1 MDVPGGGGGSGLAR
15 DGRRPKAGAYDRN
28 SARASARFL
37 RLRALLVA
45 TALFLGF
52 GVVLLRAAKVQ
63 LFDRARLSR
72 LAREQTRREIEW
84 APRRGKISDRNGAPL
99 AVTQDVDSI
108 FADPSAFA
116 TRQERETAATALAR
130 ALRKDRADLLR
141 RISQENRRFVWIQRR
156 ADEAQAARVAALG
169 IDGIELV
176 KEPKRFY
183 PQRELLGHLLGF
195 VGDEGGQEGL
205 ERELDPSL
213 RGKGASLPALRDARG
228 AVVLEQG
235 APDPAALAG
244 ASVTLAIDTAIQL
257 AAERELARAVSLAHA
272 SGGFAVVVEV
282 ETGEILALA
291 SNPAFDANKPGRD
304 PIRWRNRAVQ
314 DQLEPGSTIKSFV
327 LAAALDRGSIS
338 LTDSLYCENGVWA
351 HNGHRI
357 HDTHKVQ
364 WATPVTVLSES
375 SNICAAKIG
384 EAVGKEKLVAALR
397 AFGFG
402 ERTGIGLPGEGKGS
416 LPDPARMPAIALDT
430 ISYGQGMS
438 ATGIQTAMA
447 MAAIASGGVLL
458 EPVLV
463 KEIVGPDGTVLVR
476 RERKE
481 VRRVVRQ
488 ETARA
493 LTAMLVEV
501 VEKGTGGKARI
512 AGVQVAGKTGTAQKV
527 DPVRGGYGTGRLAS
541 FLGFVPADAPK
552 LTVLVAIDEPEGDV
566 YGGTVAGPAFAA
578 IASEALRQIGL
589 APVRPRE
596 PVAARAKVS
605 ARPQGARTRIAAPPV
620 PAADQAVVPDVI
632 GLSGS
637 SAAQRLRDSALEA
650 ELRGSGRTVA
660 QSPPA
665 GAFVQRGARVLV
677 TLAQV
682 Q

>member
-1 MDVPGGGGGSGLAR
+1 MR
-15 DGRRPKAGAYDRN
+15 EAGRN
-28 SARASARFL
+28 SGRPSARFL
-37 RLRALLVA
+37 RLRALLVVA
-45 TALFLGF
+45 AIFAGF
-52 GVVLLRAAKVQ
+52 GIVLFRAAQVQ
-63 LFDRARLSR
+63 IFDRARLSR

-108 FADPSAFA
+108 FADPSAFT
-116 TRQERETAATALAR
+116 TRKEREQAASALAR
-130 ALRKDRADLLR
+130 ALRMDRSDLLR

-156 ADEAQAARVAALG
+156 AGEAQAARVAALG

-183 PQRELLGHLLGF
+183 PQRELAGHLLGF

-235 APDPAALAG
+235 APDPDALLG
-244 ASVTLAIDTAIQL
+244 ASVTLSIDTAIQL
-257 AAERELARAVSLAHA
+257 AAERELAKAISLAHA
-272 SGGFAVVVEV
+272 AGGFAVVVDV

-291 SNPAFDANKPGRD
+291 SNPTFDANKPGRD
-304 PIRWRNRAVQ
+304 PMRWRDRAVQ

-327 LAAALDRGSIS
+327 LAAALDGRAIS
-338 LTDSLYCENGVWA
+338 VDESFYCENGVWA

-364 WATPVTVLSES
+364 WATPVMVLSES

-384 EAVGKEKLVAALR
+384 EAIGKEKLVAALR

-402 ERTGIGLPGEGKGS
+402 ERTSIGLPGEARGS
-416 LPDPARMPAIALDT
+416 LPDPGRMPGIALDT

-447 MAAIASGGVLL
+447 MAAIASGGTLL
-458 EPVLV
+458 EPILV
-463 KEIVGPDGTVLVR
+463 KEIVGPDGTVLVH

-481 VRRVVRQ
+481 VRRVIRP
-488 ETARA
+488 ETART
-493 LTAMLVEV
+493 LTAMLVDV
-501 VEKGTGGKARI
+501 VDKGTGSKARI
-512 AGVQVAGKTGTAQKV
+512 AGVKVAGKTGTAQKV
-527 DPVRGGYGTGRLAS
+527 DPLRGGYGAGRLAS
-541 FLGFVPADAPK
+541 FLGFLPADAPR
-552 LTVLVAIDEPEGDV
+552 LTVLVAVDEPEGDV
-566 YGGTVAGPAFAA
+566 FGGSVAAPAFAA
-578 IASEALRQIGL
+578 IASEALRQIGF

-596 PVAARAKVS
+596 PLMARAKVS
-605 ARPQGARTRIAAPPV
+605 ARPPVARTRLAAAPV
-620 PAADQAVVPDVI
+620 PDPEQAVVPDVI
-632 GLSGS
+632 GLSAA
-637 SAAQRLRDSALEA
+637 SAAQRLREFALEA

-665 GAFVQRGARVLV
+665 GVFVQRGARVLV

>member
-1 MDVPGGGGGSGLAR
+1 MRGGGGGAGFAC
-15 DGRRPKAGAYDRN
+15 DGRRPKAGAYGGSPGRP
-28 SARASARFL
+28 SARFL

-45 TALFLGF
+45 AAIFAGF

-116 TRQERETAATALAR
+116 TLKEREAAASALAR
-130 ALRKDRADLLR
+130 ALRRDRADLLR

-156 ADEAQAARVAALG
+156 ADEAQAARVAKLG

-183 PQRELLGHLLGF
+183 PQRELAGHLLGF

-244 ASVTLAIDTAIQL
+244 ASVTLSIDTAIQL
-257 AAERELARAVSLAHA
+257 AAERELARAVSASHA
-272 SGGFAVVVEV
+272 SGGFAVVIDVES
-282 ETGEILALA
+282 GEILALA
-291 SNPAFDANKPGRD
+291 SNPTFDANKPGRD
-304 PIRWRNRAVQ
+304 PMRWRNRAVQ

-327 LAAALDRGSIS
+327 LAAALDRGAIS
-338 LTDSLYCENGVWA
+338 LDQSFYCENGVWA

-416 LPDPARMPAIALDT
+416 VPDPARMPAIALDT

-447 MAAIASGGVLL
+447 MAAIASGGTLL
-458 EPVLV
+458 EPILV
-463 KEIVGPDGTVLVR
+463 KEIVGPDGTVLVH

-481 VRRVVRQ
+481 IRRVLRP
-488 ETARA
+488 ETALV
-493 LTAMLVEV
+493 LTGMLVEV
-501 VEKGTGGKARI
+501 VDKGTGSKARI
-512 AGVQVAGKTGTAQKV
+512 AGVKVAGKTGTAQKV
-527 DPVRGGYGTGRLAS
+527 DPVRGGYGAGRLAS

-552 LTVLVAIDEPEGDV
+552 LTVLVAVDEPEGDV
-566 YGGTVAGPAFAA
+566 FGGSVAAPAFAA
-578 IASEALRQIGL
+578 IASESLRQLGF
-589 APVRPRE
+589 APARPRD
-596 PVAARAKVS
+596 PLAARAKVS
-605 ARPQGARTRIAAPPV
+605 VRPAVARTRIAASTPGP
-620 PAADQAVVPDVI
+620 DQAVVPDLI
-632 GLSGS
+632 DLSGS
-637 SAAQRLRDSALEA
+637 SAAKKLRDSALEA
-650 ELRGSGRTVA
+650 EVRGSGRTVA

-665 GAFVQRGARVLV
+665 GVFVQRGARVLV

>member
-1 MDVPGGGGGSGLAR
+1 M
-15 DGRRPKAGAYDRN
+15 
-28 SARASARFL
+28 
-37 RLRALLVA
+37 
-45 TALFLGF
+45 
-52 GVVLLRAAKVQ
+52 LLRAAKVQ

-108 FADPSAFA
+108 FADPSAF
-116 TRQERETAATALAR
+116 TTQQEREAAASALAR
-130 ALRKDRADLLR
+130 ALRRDRADLLR
-141 RISQENRRFVWIQRR
+141 RISQKNRRFVWIQRR
-156 ADEAQAARVAALG
+156 ADEAQAARVAKLG

-183 PQRELLGHLLGF
+183 PQRELAGHLLGF

-244 ASVTLAIDTAIQL
+244 ASVTLSIDTAIQL
-257 AAERELARAVSLAHA
+257 AAERELARAVSASHA
-272 SGGFAVVVEV
+272 AGGFAVVVDV
-282 ETGEILALA
+282 ESGEILALA
-291 SNPAFDANKPGRD
+291 SNPTFDANKPGRD
-304 PIRWRNRAVQ
+304 PMRWRNRAVQ

-327 LAAALDRGSIS
+327 LAAALDRGAIS
-338 LTDSLYCENGVWA
+338 LNQSFYCENGVWA

-416 LPDPARMPAIALDT
+416 VPDPARMPAIALDT

-447 MAAIASGGVLL
+447 MAAIASGGTLL
-458 EPVLV
+458 EPILV
-463 KEIVGPDGTVLVR
+463 KEIVGPDGTVLVH

-481 VRRVVRQ
+481 IRRVLRP
-488 ETARA
+488 ETALV
-493 LTAMLVEV
+493 LTGMLVEV
-501 VEKGTGGKARI
+501 VDKGTGSKARI
-512 AGVQVAGKTGTAQKV
+512 AGVKVAGKTGTAQKV
-527 DPVRGGYGTGRLAS
+527 DPVRGGYGAGRLAS

-552 LTVLVAIDEPEGDV
+552 LTVLVAVDEPEGDV
-566 YGGTVAGPAFAA
+566 FGGSVAAPAFAA
-578 IASEALRQIGL
+578 IASESLRQLGF
-589 APVRPRE
+589 APARPRD
-596 PVAARAKVS
+596 PLAARAKVS
-605 ARPQGARTRIAAPPV
+605 VRPAVARTRIAASTPGP
-620 PAADQAVVPDVI
+620 DQAVVPDLI

-637 SAAQRLRDSALEA
+637 SAAQKLRDSALEA
-650 ELRGSGRTVA
+650 EVRGSGRTVA

-665 GAFVQRGARVLV
+665 GVFVQRGARVLV

>member
-1 MDVPGGGGGSGLAR
+1 MRGGGGGAGFAC
-15 DGRRPKAGAYDRN
+15 DGRRPKAGAYGGSPGRP
-28 SARASARFL
+28 SARFL

-45 TALFLGF
+45 AAIFAGF

-116 TRQERETAATALAR
+116 TLKEREAAASALAR
-130 ALRKDRADLLR
+130 ALRRDRADLLR

-156 ADEAQAARVAALG
+156 ADEAQAARVAKLG

-183 PQRELLGHLLGF
+183 PQRELAGHLLGF

-244 ASVTLAIDTAIQL
+244 ASVTLSIDTAIQL
-257 AAERELARAVSLAHA
+257 AAERELSRAVSLSHA
-272 SGGFAVVVEV
+272 SGGFAVVIDVES
-282 ETGEILALA
+282 GEILALA
-291 SNPAFDANKPGRD
+291 SNPTFDANKPGRD
-304 PIRWRNRAVQ
+304 PMRWRNRAVQ

-327 LAAALDRGSIS
+327 LAAALDRGAIS
-338 LTDSLYCENGVWA
+338 LDQSFYCENGVWA

-416 LPDPARMPAIALDT
+416 VPDPARMPAIALDT

-447 MAAIASGGVLL
+447 MAAIASGGTLL
-458 EPVLV
+458 EPILV
-463 KEIVGPDGTVLVR
+463 KEIVGPDGTVLVH

-481 VRRVVRQ
+481 IRRVLRP
-488 ETARA
+488 ETALV
-493 LTAMLVEV
+493 LTGMLVEV
-501 VEKGTGGKARI
+501 VDKGTGSKARI
-512 AGVQVAGKTGTAQKV
+512 AGVKVAGKTGTAQKV
-527 DPVRGGYGTGRLAS
+527 DPVRGGYGAGRLAS

-552 LTVLVAIDEPEGDV
+552 LTVLVAVDEPEGDV
-566 YGGTVAGPAFAA
+566 FGGSVAAPAFAA
-578 IASEALRQIGL
+578 IASESLRQLGF
-589 APVRPRE
+589 APARPRD
-596 PVAARAKVS
+596 PLAARAKVS
-605 ARPQGARTRIAAPPV
+605 VRPAVARTRIAASTPGP
-620 PAADQAVVPDVI
+620 DQAVVPDLI

-637 SAAQRLRDSALEA
+637 SAAQKLRDSALEA
-650 ELRGSGRTVA
+650 EVRGSGRTVA

-665 GAFVQRGARVLV
+665 GVFVQRGARVLV

>member
-1 MDVPGGGGGSGLAR
+1 VREAGRSSSGKPSL
-15 DGRRPKAGAYDRN
+15 
-28 SARASARFL
+28 RFL

-45 TALFLGF
+45 FAIFFGF
-52 GVVLLRAAKVQ
+52 GVVLFRAAKVQ
-63 LFDRARLSR
+63 LFDRARLTR

-84 APRRGKISDRNGAPL
+84 APRRGKISDRKGAPL

-108 FADPSAFA
+108 FADPSAFG
-116 TRQERETAATALAR
+116 TRKEREVAASALAR

-141 RISQENRRFVWIQRR
+141 RLSQDRRFVWIQRK

-183 PQRELLGHLLGF
+183 PQRELAGHLLGF

-228 AVVLEQG
+228 ALVLEQG
-235 APDPAALAG
+235 VPDPAALAG
-244 ASVTLAIDTAIQL
+244 ASVTLSIDTAIQL
-257 AAERELARAVSLAHA
+257 AAERELARAVSTSHA
-272 SGGFAVVVEV
+272 AGGFAVVVDV

-291 SNPAFDANKPGRD
+291 SNPTFDANKPGRD
-304 PIRWRNRAVQ
+304 PMRWRNRAVQ

-327 LAAALDRGSIS
+327 LAAALDRGKIS
-338 LTDSLYCENGVWA
+338 VNESFYCENGVWA

-357 HDTHKVQ
+357 HDTHKVD
-364 WATPVTVLSES
+364 WATPMTVLSES

-384 EAVGKEKLVAALR
+384 EAVGKQNLVAALR

-402 ERTGIGLPGEGKGS
+402 EKTGIGLPGEAKGS

-430 ISYGQGMS
+430 ISFGQGMS

-447 MAAIASGGVLL
+447 MAAIASGGTLL
-458 EPVLV
+458 EPILV
-463 KEIVGPDGTVLVR
+463 KEIVGPDGTVLVH

-481 VRRVVRQ
+481 VRRVIRP
-488 ETARA
+488 ETAR
-493 LTAMLVEV
+493 TMTDMLVDV
-501 VEKGTGGKARI
+501 VEKGTGSKARI
-512 AGVQVAGKTGTAQKV
+512 AGIKVAGKTGTAQKV
-527 DPVRGGYGTGRLAS
+527 DPLRGGYGAGRLAS
-541 FLGFVPADAPK
+541 FLGFLPADAPK

-566 YGGTVAGPAFAA
+566 FGGSIAAPPWAA
-578 IASEALRQIGL
+578 IASEALRQLGF
-589 APVRPRE
+589 APARTRE
-596 PVAARAKVS
+596 PVAARARPAV
-605 ARPQGARTRIAAPPV
+605 RPQTTRPRVVASSAK
-620 PAADQAVVPDVI
+620 ADQAVVPDLI
-632 GLSGS
+632 GLSAS
-637 SAAQRLRDSALEA
+637 SAAQKLRDAALEA

-665 GAFVQRGARVLV
+665 GVSVQRGARVLV

>member
-1 MDVPGGGGGSGLAR
+1 MRGGGGGAGFAC
-15 DGRRPKAGAYDRN
+15 DGRRPKAGAYGGSPGRP
-28 SARASARFL
+28 SARFL

-45 TALFLGF
+45 AAIFAGF

-108 FADPSAFA
+108 FADPSAF
-116 TRQERETAATALAR
+116 TTQQEREAAASALAR
-130 ALRKDRADLLR
+130 ALRRDRADLLR

-156 ADEAQAARVAALG
+156 ADEAQAARVAKLG

-183 PQRELLGHLLGF
+183 PQRELAGHLLGF

-244 ASVTLAIDTAIQL
+244 ASVTLSIDTAIQL
-257 AAERELARAVSLAHA
+257 AAERELARAVSASHA
-272 SGGFAVVVEV
+272 AGGFAVVVDV
-282 ETGEILALA
+282 ESGEILALA
-291 SNPAFDANKPGRD
+291 SNPTFDANKPGRD
-304 PIRWRNRAVQ
+304 PMRWRNRAVQ

-327 LAAALDRGSIS
+327 LAAALDRGAIS
-338 LTDSLYCENGVWA
+338 LNQSFYCENGVWA

-416 LPDPARMPAIALDT
+416 VPDPARMPAIALDT

-447 MAAIASGGVLL
+447 MAAIASGGTLL
-458 EPVLV
+458 EPILV
-463 KEIVGPDGTVLVR
+463 KEIVGPDGTVLVH

-481 VRRVVRQ
+481 IRRVLRP
-488 ETARA
+488 ETALV
-493 LTAMLVEV
+493 LTGMLVEV
-501 VEKGTGGKARI
+501 VDKGTGSKARI
-512 AGVQVAGKTGTAQKV
+512 AGVKVAGKTGTAQKV
-527 DPVRGGYGTGRLAS
+527 DPVRGGYGAGRLAS

-552 LTVLVAIDEPEGDV
+552 LTVLVAVDEPEGDV
-566 YGGTVAGPAFAA
+566 FGGSVAAPAFAA
-578 IASEALRQIGL
+578 IASESLRQLGF
-589 APVRPRE
+589 APARPRD
-596 PVAARAKVS
+596 PLAARAKVS
-605 ARPQGARTRIAAPPV
+605 VRPAVARTRIAASTPGPVSSTTRRSHSPISTTRPP
-620 PAADQAVVPDVI
+620 
-632 GLSGS
+632 
-637 SAAQRLRDSALEA
+637 
-650 ELRGSGRTVA
+650 GSGGR
-660 QSPPA
+660 
-665 GAFVQRGARVLV
+665 RAR
-677 TLAQV
+677 
-682 Q
+682 

>member
-1 MDVPGGGGGSGLAR
+1 VRGGGAKPKAVVYDARRPRAGGS
-15 DGRRPKAGAYDRN
+15 DRN
-28 SARASARFL
+28 PARPSARFL
-37 RLRALLVA
+37 RFRALLVA
-45 TALFLGF
+45 AALFLGF

-84 APRRGKISDRNGAPL
+84 APRRGKISDRKGAPL

-116 TRQERETAATALAR
+116 TRKERETAATALAR
-130 ALRKDRADLLR
+130 ALRRDRADLLR

-156 ADEAQAARVAALG
+156 ADEAQAARAASLG

-183 PQRELLGHLLGF
+183 PQRELAGHLLGF

-244 ASVTLAIDTAIQL
+244 ASVSLSIDTAIQL

-272 SGGFAVVVEV
+272 SGGFAVVVDV
-282 ETGEILALA
+282 ETGEVLALA

-304 PIRWRNRAVQ
+304 PMRWRNRAVQ

-327 LAAALDRGSIS
+327 LAAAVDRGSIS
-338 LTDSLYCENGVWA
+338 LTEPLYCENGVWA

-364 WATPVTVLSES
+364 WATAVTVLSES

-384 EAVGKEKLVAALR
+384 ETVGKEKLVAALR

-447 MAAIASGGVLL
+447 MAAIASGGILL
-458 EPVLV
+458 EPILV
-463 KEIVGPDGTVLVR
+463 KEIVGPDGTVLVHH
-476 RERKE
+476 ERTE
-481 VRRVVRQ
+481 VRRVVRA
-488 ETARA
+488 ETAREM
-493 LTAMLVEV
+493 TAMLVEV
-501 VEKGTGGKARI
+501 VDKGTGGKARI
-512 AGVQVAGKTGTAQKV
+512 AGVKVAGKTGTAQKV

-552 LTVLVAIDEPEGDV
+552 LTVLVAVDEPEGDV
-566 YGGTVAGPAFAA
+566 FGGSVAAPAFAA

-589 APVRPRE
+589 SPPPRE
-596 PVAARAKVS
+596 PVAARAKAS
-605 ARPQGARTRIAAPPV
+605 IRPQGARTRSAAAAAPAPNES
-620 PAADQAVVPDVI
+620 VVPDVI
-632 GLSGS
+632 GLSAL
-637 SAAQRLRDSALEA
+637 SAAKRLRDSALEA

-665 GAFVQRGARVLV
+665 GVFVQRGARVLV